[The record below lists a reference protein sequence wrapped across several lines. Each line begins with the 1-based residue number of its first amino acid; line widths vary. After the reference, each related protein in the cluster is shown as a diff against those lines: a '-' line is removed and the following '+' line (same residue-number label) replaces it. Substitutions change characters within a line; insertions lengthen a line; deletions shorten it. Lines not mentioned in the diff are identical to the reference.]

1 MGDERYVERPD
12 PGIVSLLE
20 NQTCLPVHRI
30 QPPILRLQQHRPIV
44 APAAV

>member
-30 QPPILRLQQHRPIV
+30 QPPIMGLQQHGSIA

>member
-1 MGDERYVERPD
+1 MGDARYDERPD
-12 PGIVSLLE
+12 PGILSLLE

-30 QPPILRLQQHRPIV
+30 QLPIVGLQQHGSIV